1 MSFADVREA
10 TDASRW
16 VGRFYWH
23 LLDKRPPHL
32 RRFRRSLVDRQRDTG
47 AGALLSTGLCPLDD
61 RGLSALGRAGVL
73 RANFS
78 TDDPWNPVNG
88 ARWFL
93 RALPEYDV
101 IFTPRRA
108 NVADF
113 CRIGCPRV
121 EYLPFAFEP
130 TVHFP
135 EKPNAQ
141 FAARFGCDVAFVG
154 GADGDRLPYVD
165 ALGAAGLSVRV
176 FGGGWDKF
184 WRWRSRWGG
193 HVLDSE
199 YRQAV
204 AHARVQ
210 LCLVR
215 RANRDG
221 HVMRSFELPA
231 MRSCILAEDTPEH
244 REIYG
249 PPADATV
256 AYFNTLDEMVAEAKR
271 LVEDESRRDQMAT
284 RVFER
289 VVKRSKNTYRDRLAQ
304 MVDVIEA
311 TRRQPS
317 VGRTA
322 LPGIPSDL
330 PAETGAVKRGIGMGR
345 QP

>member
-1 MSFADVREA
+1 MTLADVRQA

-16 VGRFYWH
+16 VTRFCWH
-23 LLDKRPPHL
+23 LLDKRPPRLVAFGRAL
-32 RRFRRSLVDRQRDTG
+32 REKQRVTG
-47 AGALLSTGLCPLDD
+47 AGAFLSTGRCPVDV
-61 RGLSALGRAGVL
+61 RGLSALGRESVI

-78 TDDPWNPVNG
+78 SDDPWNPANG

-101 IFTPRRA
+101 VFTPRRA

-135 EKPNAQ
+135 EERAPLLVS
-141 FAARFGCDVAFVG
+141 RFECDVAFIG
-154 GADGDRLPYVD
+154 HADADRLPYLE
-165 ALGAAGLSVRV
+165 ALVAAGLNVRV
-176 FGGGWDKF
+176 FGGGWGKLAQ
-184 WRWRSRWGG
+184 WRSRWGG
-193 HVLDSE
+193 FVLDGD
-199 YRQAV
+199 YRQSV

-221 HVMRSFELPA
+221 HVMRSFELAA
-231 MRSCILAEDTPEH
+231 MRSCILAEDTSEH

-249 PPADATV
+249 PPSEETV
-256 AYFNTLDEMVAEAKR
+256 SYFSTPDEMVGQARR
-271 LVEDESRRDQMAT
+271 LISDPPRRAGMAQ

-289 VVKRSKNTYRDRLAQ
+289 VVQRSGNTYGDRLAH
-304 MVDVIEA
+304 MVDVIESI
-311 TRRQPS
+311 RRQRSRGRLEPLGDPRKVPS
-317 VGRTA
+317 HGGEVT
-322 LPGIPSDL
+322 
-330 PAETGAVKRGIGMGR
+330 TGIGIR
-345 QP
+345 A